1 VISGANGE
9 VDGGLRSEGSPMKG
23 LASPFASSRDAER
36 RLEDSW
42 APASFER

>member
-9 VDGGLRSEGSPMKG
+9 VDGSLRSEGSPGKG
-23 LASPFASSRDAER
+23 LASPFASSHDAER

-42 APASFER
+42 ALVSFGR